1 MRWPPVDNVSGVG
14 NNKMMPKTIN
24 ARISPIFCALVR
36 PFGGAAVCCVVL
48 VLLTVLIIN
57 TPFCSYYYTVF
68 HK

>member
-14 NNKMMPKTIN
+14 NNKMTPKTIN
-24 ARISPIFCALVR
+24 ARISPIFCAVVR
-36 PFGGAAVCCVVL
+36 PFGGAAACCVVL